1 LTLGTLVL
9 SLNYTIKITHKM
21 KTQMK
26 NTETTQSQ
34 LEWFEMWKEIVKN
47 QRVGNNCYTE
57 WDENLQVVRI
67 TTPNPNNNYAIEIS
81 YVDFNN
87 KLPFSIDLIDLDYSN
102 PLEDD
107 GWFNYYVEGLEWDN
121 TTISTLASI
130 NYLYELLPKL
140 N

>member
-1 LTLGTLVL
+1 
-9 SLNYTIKITHKM
+9 M